1 VLRSCFSYEIILVL
15 VGESPRCF
23 YFERDYIMKNEM
35 IALFA
40 KHDLI
45 LSIDEERMIAKC
57 DRLAPRARLGVK
69 NEYHVRYRSVERMY
83 EAQQEFIDN
92 RLATIEYRAKRKEE
106 QKVKAAELAANVE
119 VGDLFVDSWGY
130 EQTQVDLYQVV
141 AKPTARTVIVREIAS
156 QTVKGSEGYD
166 CQNVRAVPNSFI
178 GEEMKKRLDNYGGF
192 KTSSYSCAR
201 PTTAE
206 AEHYNSWYY

>member
-1 VLRSCFSYEIILVL
+1 
-15 VGESPRCF
+15 
-23 YFERDYIMKNEM
+23 MKNEM
-35 IALFA
+35 IELFA

-45 LSIDEERMIAKC
+45 LTIDEERMIAKC
-57 DRLAPRARLGVK
+57 DRLAPRARLGYK
-69 NEYHVRYRSVERMY
+69 TEYHVRYRSVERMY

-92 RLATIEYRAKRKEE
+92 RLAVTEYRAKRKEA
-106 QKVKAAELAANVE
+106 QKVKAAELAAGVN